1 MTLTDI
7 ALLNLRRR
15 KAKAAFVLAGL
26 TIGVATVVTLVTL
39 FRSVSHGILHK
50 MEKYGANI
58 LVVPKTETLS
68 LTYAGL
74 DLGGVSFRMEE
85 IRQEDLAKI
94 RSIPSAKN
102 LAAVG
107 PMVLGTVRVG
117 AQPALLAGLDLE
129 AARVLKPWWRVRGRL
144 PAEGEVLL
152 GARAAT
158 LLGSRDAVRL
168 PIGEREF
175 AVSGI
180 LEETGSQDDQL
191 IFAPLRTAQ
200 GVLGKPGV
208 ISMVEVAA
216 HCADCPVETLMNEIA
231 QVLPAARVTAIR
243 QVVEGRFAAMKH
255 FETFLYGIS
264 GVVALVGALV
274 VLVTMMGSVRERTA
288 EIGVFRAIGFRKSS
302 IMAVVLGEA
311 AVLSVLAGCLG
322 YGVGVGGSRFLLP
335 LFDEGG
341 AASLHLDPVL
351 AAAALGLALALGVLS
366 SLYPAVQAARLDPN
380 EALRA
385 L

>member
-26 TIGVATVVTLVTL
+26 TVGVATVVALVTL
-39 FRSVSHGILHK
+39 FQSVSHGILHK

-58 LVVPKTETLS
+58 LVVPKTESLS
-68 LTYAGL
+68 LNYAGL

-94 RSIPSAKN
+94 RSIPGAKN

-107 PMVLGTVRVG
+107 PVLLGTVETG
-117 AQPALLAGLDLE
+117 GKTALLAGLDLE
-129 AARVLKPWWRVRGRL
+129 AARVLKPWWKVRGAL
-144 PAEGEVLL
+144 PGEAEVLL
-152 GARAAT
+152 GSGASAV
-158 LLGSRDAVRL
+158 LGLRQGDFLRIADTSYPVAGV
-168 PIGEREF
+168 
-175 AVSGI
+175 

-191 IFAPLRTAQ
+191 VITPLATAQ
-200 GVLGKPGV
+200 RALGKPGL

-216 HCADCPVETLMNEIA
+216 HCTDCPIDTLMAEIGGA
-231 QVLPAARVTAIR
+231 LPRARVTAIR
-243 QVVEGRFAAMKH
+243 QVVEGRLAAMEQ
-255 FETFLYGIS
+255 FEGFLFGVS
-264 GVVALVGALV
+264 GVVVLVGCLV

-288 EIGVFRAIGFRKSS
+288 EIGVFRAIGFRRSAIAS
-302 IMAVVLGEA
+302 VVLGEA
-311 AVLSVLAGCLG
+311 TVLSAVAGALG
-322 YGVGVGGSRFLLP
+322 YGLGIGATALLLPYFTEGGGSLQ
-335 LFDEGG
+335 
-341 AASLHLDPVL
+341 LDATL
-351 AAAALGLALALGVLS
+351 AAAALGFSLLLGVSS